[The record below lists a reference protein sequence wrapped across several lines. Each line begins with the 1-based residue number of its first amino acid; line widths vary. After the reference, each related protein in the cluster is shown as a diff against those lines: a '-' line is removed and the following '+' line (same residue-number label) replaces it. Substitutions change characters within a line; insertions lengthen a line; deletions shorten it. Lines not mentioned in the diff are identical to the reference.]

1 MLSSMFSKRKNHN
14 RIESKFFTTIH
25 SKFIHTPSFIMV
37 IGSLFL
43 ISLVTNMSNA
53 STKDQ
58 HDQYVADLI
67 ENNRSSFG
75 QCLLAKKEEAI
86 RAGVSAQRAE
96 TEFSNMAFVPRVL
109 ELDRSQPEFVS
120 TFSNYYSKR
129 VNEWR
134 INKGREKFAEHK
146 EFLRSLTAKY
156 GIPGHYLISFWG
168 LETNYGGYKGK
179 MSTLDSLATLA
190 CDQRRSGFFTN
201 ELILA
206 LKLMDEQGLSRDTMK
221 GSWAGAM
228 GHTQFMPTTYA
239 NYAIDGD
246 NDGTIDLYNSEK
258 DALASA
264 ANFLW
269 KLGWKPGL
277 RWGREVILPN
287 DFDYTLA
294 NKKTMAISEWRKLGI
309 KQANDRALPIS
320 EIDARLRVPAGHQG
334 PAFLT
339 YDNFNIIMR
348 WNNSEFYAIAVG
360 QLANQ
365 IAGGVGLVANLP
377 QLENFRI
384 ADIANIQ
391 NKLNSLGYDV
401 GAADGIMGPATREG
415 IRQFQADN
423 KLVADGFPSEQ
434 TISTILN
441 N

>member
-1 MLSSMFSKRKNHN
+1 MLM
-14 RIESKFFTTIH
+14 
-25 SKFIHTPSFIMV
+25 
-37 IGSLFL
+37 GGLFL
-43 ISLVTNMSNA
+43 STLYTNTSIA
-53 STKDQ
+53 STKDN
-58 HDQYVADLI
+58 HSQYVADLI
-67 ENNRSSFG
+67 ENNRSDFS
-75 QCLLAKKEEAI
+75 QCLQAKKEEAI
-86 RAGVSAQRAE
+86 KAGVNPQRAE
-96 TEFSNMAFVPRVL
+96 TEFNNMAFVPRVL

-134 INKGREKFAEHK
+134 INKGREKFDEHK
-146 EFLRSLTAKY
+146 EFLKTLTSKY

-168 LETNYGGYKGK
+168 LETNYGGYKGN

-190 CDQRRSGFFTN
+190 CDQRRSAFFTN
-201 ELILA
+201 ELFLA
-206 LKLMDEQGLSRDTMK
+206 LKLMDDQGLSRDTMK

-228 GHTQFMPTTYA
+228 GHTQFMPTTYT

-246 NDGTIDLYNSEK
+246 NDGIIDLYNSER

-277 RWGREVILPN
+277 RWGREVILPV

-294 NKKTMAISEWRKLGI
+294 NKKVMAISEWRKLGI
-309 KQANDRALPIS
+309 KQANNATLPIS
-320 EIDARLRVPAGHQG
+320 DIQARLRVPAGHEG

-377 QLENFRI
+377 QIENFRI
-384 ADIANIQ
+384 ADIAKIQ
-391 NKLNSLGYDV
+391 NKLNTLGYDV
-401 GAADGIMGPATREG
+401 GPADGIMGPATREG

-441 N
+441 L

>member
-1 MLSSMFSKRKNHN
+1 MINIFKKRDRNNRYDLVLSAKVNCLYADRVILLMLM
-14 RIESKFFTTIH
+14 
-25 SKFIHTPSFIMV
+25 
-37 IGSLFL
+37 GGLFL
-43 ISLVTNMSNA
+43 STLYTNTSIA
-53 STKDQ
+53 STKDN
-58 HDQYVADLI
+58 HSQYVADLI
-67 ENNRSSFG
+67 ENNRSDFS
-75 QCLLAKKEEAI
+75 QCLQAKKEEAI
-86 RAGVSAQRAE
+86 KAGVNPQRAE
-96 TEFSNMAFVPRVL
+96 TEFNNMAFVPRVL

-134 INKGREKFAEHK
+134 INKGREKFDEHK
-146 EFLRSLTAKY
+146 EFLKTLTSKY

-168 LETNYGGYKGK
+168 LETNYGGYKGN

-190 CDQRRSGFFTN
+190 CDQRRSAFFTN
-201 ELILA
+201 ELFLA
-206 LKLMDEQGLSRDTMK
+206 LKLMDDQGLSRDTMK

-228 GHTQFMPTTYA
+228 GHTQFMPTTYT

-246 NDGTIDLYNSEK
+246 NDGIIDLYNSER

-277 RWGREVILPN
+277 RWGREVILPV

-294 NKKTMAISEWRKLGI
+294 NKKVMAISEWRKLGI
-309 KQANDRALPIS
+309 KQANNATLPIS
-320 EIDARLRVPAGHQG
+320 DIQARLRVPAGHEG

-377 QLENFRI
+377 QIENFRI
-384 ADIANIQ
+384 ADIAKIQ
-391 NKLNSLGYDV
+391 NKLNTLGYDV
-401 GAADGIMGPATREG
+401 GPADGIMGPATREG

-441 N
+441 L